1 MHSICKGC
9 GGEQCQLCRQNAK
22 TIESCCSEPVASVT
36 ANLEMCKAKAPQNPC
51 EGLSGAQFSQCA
63 WEQDVKTCLE
73 TNCQGCGG
81 EQCQLC
87 RADAGTDFSMAV
99 YQKGGIWEDWGDG
112 TLLLEMLGRC
122 KSLGNLWGIYW
133 EELQD
138 WPIVVPSQAQG
149 RGENQQ
155 LL

>member
-1 MHSICKGC
+1 M
-9 GGEQCQLCRQNAK
+9 
-22 TIESCCSEPVASVT
+22 ASS
-36 ANLEMCKAKAPQNPC
+36 ASYAALMLGRIFPW
-51 EGLSGAQFSQCA
+51 LF
-63 WEQDVKTCLE
+63 
-73 TNCQGCGG
+73 
-81 EQCQLC
+81 
-87 RADAGTDFSMAV
+87 

-133 EELQD
+133 EDLQD